1 VAATNQSLKQE
12 MQNGN
17 FREDLFYRLN
27 VFPIRMPSL
36 VERKDDIVGLS
47 RYFLEQLGYPHT
59 DLAAEVKD
67 LFMRYDWPGNIR
79 ELKNVLERAV
89 ILSGGEPLTVDE
101 FSLEIDDRPLVAG
114 NSAGAVASSGLES
127 AEKQM
132 ILDALEKAGGNKTEA
147 ARLLKITRRRLYSR
161 MKAHGISN

>member
-1 VAATNQSLKQE
+1 
-12 MQNGN
+12 
-17 FREDLFYRLN
+17 
-27 VFPIRMPSL
+27 
-36 VERKDDIVGLS
+36 
-47 RYFLEQLGYPHT
+47 
-59 DLAAEVKD
+59 
-67 LFMRYDWPGNIR
+67 MRYDWPGNIR

-101 FSLEIDDRPLVAG
+101 FSLELDDRPLVAG

-132 ILDALEKAGGNKTEA
+132 ILDALEKAGGNKTET